1 MRAGEDGAIGDF
13 HLRLLLEGDADTAA
27 GTPFTPLSG
36 GRLPFGG
43 SVRVTEAYVAWA
55 SYRAF
60 QIVAGSLR
68 VPFSLTRQVDEGDL
82 RLPERPA
89 FADAFLADYRLG
101 AALAGDLGEIIYQVA
116 VMSPDPV
123 LDSQLFSHGVLVAGR
138 LVAEPL
144 GPVGLTPWRR
154 VEADPWYGWFRFA
167 AGLSVLYGTLAAP
180 RTLALD
186 PDFTAQWRSFVVTA
200 EYLFLVRYADGVTI
214 VPGSTEQGAA
224 LEPGVTLLGR
234 RLDLVARGSW
244 ERAASVNVWAVG
256 AGLTAYAP
264 DPRFRLNAGFERRW
278 TQPGAPGVDGG
289 SYWAIVR
296 LAIVVN

>member
-1 MRAGEDGAIGDF
+1 MRA
-13 HLRLLLEGDADTAA
+13 
-27 GTPFTPLSG
+27 
-36 GRLPFGG
+36 
-43 SVRVTEAYVAWA
+43 TEVYVAWA
-55 SYRAF
+55 AYRAF
-60 QIVAGSLR
+60 QLAAGSLR

-82 RLPERPA
+82 RLPERAA
-89 FADAFLADYRLG
+89 FADAFLADYRVG
-101 AALAGDLGEIIYQVA
+101 AALGGDLGEIIYQAA

-123 LDSQLFSHGVLVAGR
+123 LDSQLFDHGVLVAGR

-154 VEADPWYGWFRFA
+154 AESDPWYGWFRFA

-186 PDFTAQWRSFVVTA
+186 PELTVQWRSLVVTA
-200 EYLFLVRYADGVTI
+200 EYLFSVRYADGVAI

-224 LEPGVTLLGR
+224 LEPGVTLPGR
-234 RLDLVARGSW
+234 RLELVARGSW
-244 ERAASVNVWAVG
+244 ERAASPNVWAVG

-278 TQPGAPGVDGG
+278 TQPAALGSDGA

-296 LAIVVN
+296 LAVVVN